1 MAIRGWLFVFTGKSI
16 TSKCM
21 ASKKCLRGTRAPLAR
36 LLPRLRLEHAGMF
49 AFAGNAHCLH
59 ASKCRRGGVTG
70 PKAGCHT
77 LVYACCTLASLLAWS
92 TDPPSF
98 FCFVAEV
105 LKYATVKTSQASREL
120 SSWSAQK
127 KKWVDA
133 YDRGRAG
140 HIGPNK

>member
-98 FCFVAEV
+98 FCFCRGVEICHSKNIAG
-105 LKYATVKTSQASREL
+105 VKRAVILVCS
-120 SSWSAQK
+120 K